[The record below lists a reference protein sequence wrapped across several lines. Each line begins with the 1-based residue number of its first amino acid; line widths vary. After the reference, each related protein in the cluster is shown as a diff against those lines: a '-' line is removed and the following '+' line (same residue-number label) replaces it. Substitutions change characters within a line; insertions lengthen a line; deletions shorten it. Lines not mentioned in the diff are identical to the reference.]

1 MASHFALFVDLEN
14 CGGKKSML
22 MDVIERV
29 KIRGDILIGKVYGYT
44 DSYSDLKEILL
55 SNTFAVVPSLRFG
68 RNQKNSL
75 DIQLVIDAL
84 DVAYTNSLIDSFCI
98 VSGDSDYV
106 PLVGKLKTMG
116 KFVLGISR
124 SEAASGVFMN
134 ACSEFQFLESV
145 ASGKERAQ
153 GQEIEALT
161 LSDVNDLIVT
171 ILKESDSGEM
181 LASEVKSVLLRLR
194 PNFSEKSV
202 GFSTFGKL
210 IARLSQQFGAFT
222 VESEQFN
229 VIVSLNQ
236 PHTPAGE
243 QITRENYARIFAR
256 ILSEYKEDGFDRVNP
271 SILKSAVQADYPD
284 FTERQIGLRRFSDV
298 LRALERE
305 KLRSGNG
312 RGGNMLVLFVRGE
325 KNGWGAAPN
334 PGRNLRFRHLPFSLS
349 RSDKGRIKLRLR
361 IECTEKIHET
371 YSFIFDFHFAGDGR
385 IGGGR
390 ADRCDGRGAR
400 RV

>member
-44 DSYSDLKEILL
+44 DSYSDLKETLL
-55 SNTFAVVPSLRFG
+55 SNTFTVVPSLRYG
-68 RNQKNSL
+68 RNQKNNS

-84 DVAYTNSLIDSFCI
+84 DVAYRNELIDSFCI

-106 PLVGKLKTMG
+106 PLVGKLKSMG

-124 SEAASGVFMN
+124 SEAASNVFMS

-145 ASGKERAQ
+145 ASGKERSVS
-153 GQEIEALT
+153 EVSDALT

-171 ILKESDSGEM
+171 ILRESEGGEM

-202 GFSTFGKL
+202 GFSTFGKML
-210 IARLSQQFGAFT
+210 AKLAEQFGSFSM
-222 VESEQFN
+222 ESEAYN
-229 VIVSLNQ
+229 LILRLNQ
-236 PHTPAGE
+236 AYAAVE
-243 QITRENYARIFAR
+243 QLTRENYVGVFAR
-256 ILSEYKEDGFDRVNP
+256 ILSAYKEDGFDRVNP
-271 SILKSAVQADYPD
+271 SILKSAVQALYPD

-298 LRALERE
+298 LRTLERE
-305 KLRSGNG
+305 GLLRLKTDE
-312 RGGNMLVLFVRGE
+312 GGNMLVHIL
-325 KNGWGAAPN
+325 
-334 PGRNLRFRHLPFSLS
+334 
-349 RSDKGRIKLRLR
+349 
-361 IECTEKIHET
+361 
-371 YSFIFDFHFAGDGR
+371 
-385 IGGGR
+385 
-390 ADRCDGRGAR
+390 
-400 RV
+400 

>member
-44 DSYSDLKEILL
+44 DSYSDLKETLL
-55 SNTFAVVPSLRFG
+55 SNTFTVVPSLRYG

-84 DVAYTNSLIDSFCI
+84 DVAFRNELIDSFCI

-106 PLVGKLKTMG
+106 PLVGKLKSMG

-124 SEAASGVFMN
+124 SEAASNVFMN

-145 ASGKERAQ
+145 ASGKERPAAAV
-153 GQEIEALT
+153 GEALT
-161 LSDVNDLIVT
+161 LQDVNDLIVT
-171 ILKESDSGEM
+171 ILEDNGSGEM
-181 LASEVKSVLLRLR
+181 LASEVKGVLLRLR

-210 IARLSQQFGAFT
+210 LTRLSQQFGAFT
-222 VESEQFN
+222 IVAEQYNLIVQLSTTHAQRSEQIGRDNF
-229 VIVSLNQ
+229 VK
-236 PHTPAGE
+236 
-243 QITRENYARIFAR
+243 IFAR
-256 ILSEYKEDGFDRVNP
+256 ILAEYKEDGFDRVNP
-271 SILKSAVQADYPD
+271 SILKSAVQAEYPD
-284 FTERQIGLRRFSDV
+284 FTERAVGLRRFSDV

-305 KLRSGNG
+305 RLLALETDE
-312 RGGNMLVLFVRGE
+312 GGNMLVHIL
-325 KNGWGAAPN
+325 
-334 PGRNLRFRHLPFSLS
+334 
-349 RSDKGRIKLRLR
+349 
-361 IECTEKIHET
+361 
-371 YSFIFDFHFAGDGR
+371 
-385 IGGGR
+385 
-390 ADRCDGRGAR
+390 
-400 RV
+400 

>member
-44 DSYSDLKEILL
+44 DSYSDLKETLL
-55 SNTFAVVPSLRFG
+55 SNTFTVVPSLRYG

-84 DVAYTNSLIDSFCI
+84 DVAYRNELIDSFCI

-106 PLVGKLKTMG
+106 PLVGKLKSMG

-124 SEAASGVFMN
+124 SEAASNVFMS

-145 ASGKERAQ
+145 ASGKERSVS
-153 GQEIEALT
+153 EVSDALT

-171 ILKESDSGEM
+171 ILRESEGGEM

-202 GFSTFGKL
+202 GFSTFGKML
-210 IARLSQQFGAFT
+210 AKLAEQFGSFEM
-222 VESEQFN
+222 ESEEYN
-229 VIVSLNQ
+229 LILRLNQ
-236 PHTPAGE
+236 AYAAVE
-243 QITRENYARIFAR
+243 QLTRDNYVGVFAR
-256 ILSEYKEDGFDRVNP
+256 ILSAYKEDGFDRVNP
-271 SILKSAVQADYPD
+271 SILKSAVQALYPD

-298 LRALERE
+298 LRTLERE
-305 KLRSGNG
+305 GLLRLKTDE
-312 RGGNMLVLFVRGE
+312 GGNMLVHIL
-325 KNGWGAAPN
+325 
-334 PGRNLRFRHLPFSLS
+334 
-349 RSDKGRIKLRLR
+349 
-361 IECTEKIHET
+361 
-371 YSFIFDFHFAGDGR
+371 
-385 IGGGR
+385 
-390 ADRCDGRGAR
+390 
-400 RV
+400 

>member
-44 DSYSDLKEILL
+44 DSFSDLKETLL

-68 RNQKNSL
+68 RNQKNSM

-84 DVAYTNSLIDSFCI
+84 DVAYKNELIDSFCI

-106 PLVGKLKTMG
+106 PLVGKLKSMG

-124 SEAASGVFMN
+124 SEAASSVFMS

-145 ASGKERAQ
+145 ASGKERVQSAVS
-153 GQEIEALT
+153 EALT
-161 LSDVNDLIVT
+161 LEDVNDLIVT
-171 ILKESDSGEM
+171 ILRESDGGEM
-181 LASEVKSVLLRLR
+181 LASEAKGVLLRLR

-202 GFSTFGKL
+202 GSSTFGKL
-210 IARLSQQFGAFT
+210 LTRLSQQFGAFS
-222 VESEQFN
+222 VESDKYN
-229 VIVSLNQ
+229 LIVSLNQ
-236 PHTPAGE
+236 PHAQAGE
-243 QITRENYARIFAR
+243 QITRENYVRIFAR

-305 KLRSGNG
+305 RLLTLETDE
-312 RGGNMLVLFVRGE
+312 GGNMLVHIL
-325 KNGWGAAPN
+325 
-334 PGRNLRFRHLPFSLS
+334 
-349 RSDKGRIKLRLR
+349 
-361 IECTEKIHET
+361 
-371 YSFIFDFHFAGDGR
+371 
-385 IGGGR
+385 
-390 ADRCDGRGAR
+390 
-400 RV
+400 

>member
-1 MASHFALFVDLEN
+1 MAAHFALFVDLEN

-44 DSYSDLKEILL
+44 DSYSDLKETLL
-55 SNTFAVVPSLRFG
+55 SNTFTVVPSLRYG

-84 DVAYTNSLIDSFCI
+84 DVAFRNELIDSFCI

-106 PLVGKLKTMG
+106 PLVGKLKSMG

-124 SEAASGVFMN
+124 SEAASNVFMN

-145 ASGKERAQ
+145 ASGKERSVS
-153 GQEIEALT
+153 EVSDALT

-171 ILKESDSGEM
+171 ILRESEGGEM

-202 GFSTFGKL
+202 GFSTFGKML
-210 IARLSQQFGAFT
+210 AKLAEQFGSFEM
-222 VESEQFN
+222 ESEEYN
-229 VIVSLNQ
+229 LILRLNQ
-236 PHTPAGE
+236 AYAAVE
-243 QITRENYARIFAR
+243 QLTRDNYVGVFAR
-256 ILSEYKEDGFDRVNP
+256 ILSAYKEDGFDRVNP
-271 SILKSAVQADYPD
+271 SILKSAVQALYPD

-298 LRALERE
+298 LRTLERE
-305 KLRSGNG
+305 GLLRLKTDE
-312 RGGNMLVLFVRGE
+312 GGNMLVHIL
-325 KNGWGAAPN
+325 
-334 PGRNLRFRHLPFSLS
+334 
-349 RSDKGRIKLRLR
+349 
-361 IECTEKIHET
+361 
-371 YSFIFDFHFAGDGR
+371 
-385 IGGGR
+385 
-390 ADRCDGRGAR
+390 
-400 RV
+400 

>member
-44 DSYSDLKEILL
+44 DSYSDLKETLL
-55 SNTFAVVPSLRFG
+55 SNTFTVVPSLRYG
-68 RNQKNSL
+68 RNQKNNS

-84 DVAYTNSLIDSFCI
+84 DVAYRNELIDSFCI

-106 PLVGKLKTMG
+106 PLVGKLKSMG

-124 SEAASGVFMN
+124 SEAASNVFMS

-145 ASGKERAQ
+145 ASGKERSVS
-153 GQEIEALT
+153 EVSDALT

-171 ILKESDSGEM
+171 ILRESEGGEM

-202 GFSTFGKL
+202 GFSTFGKML
-210 IARLSQQFGAFT
+210 AKLAEQFGSFEM
-222 VESEQFN
+222 ESEEYN
-229 VIVSLNQ
+229 RSLRLNQ
-236 PHTPAGE
+236 AYAAVE
-243 QITRENYARIFAR
+243 QLTRENYVGVFAR
-256 ILSEYKEDGFDRVNP
+256 ILSAYKEDGFDRVNP
-271 SILKSAVQADYPD
+271 SILKSAVQALYPD

-298 LRALERE
+298 LRTLERE
-305 KLRSGNG
+305 GLLRLKTDE
-312 RGGNMLVLFVRGE
+312 GGNMLVHIL
-325 KNGWGAAPN
+325 
-334 PGRNLRFRHLPFSLS
+334 
-349 RSDKGRIKLRLR
+349 
-361 IECTEKIHET
+361 
-371 YSFIFDFHFAGDGR
+371 
-385 IGGGR
+385 
-390 ADRCDGRGAR
+390 
-400 RV
+400 